1 MTTPILPVVP
11 SPAAPAPAVPLDEW
25 FDREVRPALLG
36 RLAEAEKHSAAHH
49 ENTFRAIRHWLGELP
64 RRAEQQP
71 PEARAFAKAIVDE
84 LRGLLGDD

>member
-1 MTTPILPVVP
+1 MTTPVQPAVP
-11 SPAAPAPAVPLDEW
+11 SSAAPAPAVPLDEW
-25 FDREVRPALLG
+25 FNRELRPVLLA

-64 RRAEQQP
+64 GHGAQHGK
-71 PEARAFAKAIVDE
+71 EAGDFAKTVAAE